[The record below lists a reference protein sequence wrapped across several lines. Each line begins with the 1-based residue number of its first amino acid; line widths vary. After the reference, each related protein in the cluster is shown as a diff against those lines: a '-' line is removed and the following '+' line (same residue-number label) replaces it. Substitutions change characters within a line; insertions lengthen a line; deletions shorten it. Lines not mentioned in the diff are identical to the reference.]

1 MEVYRDKYRIIEF
14 ETTTQILRVVWFETS
29 EEMTEEEYIRFSHE
43 TPSYVEQYNARKIIM
58 NTENFKF
65 VVVPEIQN
73 NLNKE
78 VIPRYLKAGVSKFAF
93 ILPSEIFAQVSLQ
106 QAIDDSS
113 NAVKQGIRY
122 FGDEKTART
131 WLLDN

>member
-1 MEVYRDKYRIIEF
+1 MEIYRDKYRIIDF
-14 ETTTQILRVVWFETS
+14 EETTQILRVVWFESS

-43 TPSYVEQYNARKIIM
+43 TPSYVEKYNANKVIM

-78 VIPRYLKAGVSKFAF
+78 VIPRYLKAGVSRFAF
-93 ILPSEIFAQVSLQ
+93 ILPSEIFAQVSIQ

-113 NAVKQGIRY
+113 SAVKQGIRY
-122 FGDEKTART
+122 FGDEQTAYA
-131 WLLDN
+131 WLLE